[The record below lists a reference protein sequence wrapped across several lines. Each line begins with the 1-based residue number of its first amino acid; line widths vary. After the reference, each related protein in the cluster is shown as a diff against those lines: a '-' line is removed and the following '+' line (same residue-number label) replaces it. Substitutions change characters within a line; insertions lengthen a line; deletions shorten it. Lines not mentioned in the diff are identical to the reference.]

1 VARASSVKEWKGVR
15 ELRAA
20 FWGENTLIL
29 QGADEKVC
37 VMEASR
43 AAEDDM
49 IDNGVLVL
57 IIRAS

>member
-1 VARASSVKEWKGVR
+1 MKRCARAESGF
-15 ELRAA
+15 L
-20 FWGENTLIL
+20 GEEHSNL
-29 QGADEKVC
+29 QGADQKVC

>member
-1 VARASSVKEWKGVR
+1 MKRCARAESGFLGGKHSNFTK
-15 ELRAA
+15 
-20 FWGENTLIL
+20 
-29 QGADEKVC
+29 GADQKVC